1 LYQLGRLHA
10 EPLYEN
16 VGLSNAAL
24 SGFAIF
30 KYYLQL
36 EEAAQSLDLV
46 QMDSR
51 SSNEKECS
59 MLSHSARLAVRQ

>member
-10 EPLYEN
+10 EPIHEN

-24 SGFAIF
+24 GSFAIF
-30 KYYLQL
+30 EYYLQL

-46 QMDSR
+46 QMDPR
-51 SSNEKECS
+51 SSGEKESS